1 MHARLIAMRRL
12 VGHRARHVLPVSTRN
27 LHLSPAWLSASSQ
40 DPKDS
45 PSTPGDHIDTRQSR
59 QCDESDAESGSASTS
74 DIDRANKPVARPYGS
89 AVRRAMRHKLSDKQ
103 EKVLPKPV
111 IPEWFLEQNTIRRGP
126 DRHADALAQHQVQIA
141 KVQAQPVPH
150 DITET
155 EAITTSGGGNDS
167 SPSGEPRE
175 PGDRY
180 AVAEELWDELR
191 TSVRASL
198 RLPPSRFAKEP
209 AALKCHLVLQYPGK
223 DGILFLDAVV
233 KRLAH
238 ELDTDL
244 ITLDAQD
251 IVQLLTEQDIAET
264 GTTSA
269 IRSLGYDVHRQPTD
283 LSDMEMEEDDDLD
296 MPGYEA
302 SSLSRPRII
311 TIESKKN
318 SGDVPLPNWHQLRSI
333 MSSLNGSSDQDPAQS
348 AEQTEKRW
356 TRILSEVLFSTNQS
370 ATPASN
376 TPPESSKNK
385 SEKSVLSRDTIVHI
399 QDFRRIQSTSEGA
412 KVIAS
417 LQKLV
422 QDQRQAGS
430 RILLVGS
437 VSEDIKHGG
446 FSQESSKMLQHMFD
460 DMTSKTIIVTP
471 SMGPKDVEKTFAEDQ
486 KKRTMDINIRHF
498 QSMLLHRLGGT
509 SAATKDGILGS
520 RDWSLDP
527 STISQSG
534 IMDRVWS
541 FHHVHW
547 ATTLALGCTTSDESV
562 GLEHIQRGFQ
572 LMDRGSQV
580 TNDWLQKKSGKPKNA
595 STSSSQDKRL
605 ESLRKE
611 ADQYESKML
620 NGVIDAKSI
629 KTTFDD
635 VHVLPETIEALK
647 TLISLSFIRPE
658 AFTYGVLATD
668 KIPGLLLYGP
678 PGTGKTLL
686 AKAVARESGAT
697 VLEVTGSDIYEMYVG
712 EGEKNIKALF
722 TLATKLSPCV
732 VFIDEADAMFG
743 SRTGSNG
750 RSSHR
755 DLINQFLR
763 EWDGISNASAFI
775 MVATNRPFDL
785 DDAVLRRL
793 PRRILVDLPTEEDRL
808 AILKIH
814 LKNEQLDSSVD
825 LANLARRLPLYSGS
839 DLKNLSVAAALASV
853 REENRIAAQH
863 KGDEPYQYPARRTLT
878 QAHFDR
884 GIEEISA
891 SISEDMPSLN
901 AIRKFDEQYGDNKRR
916 RQRKNGNKGLGFASP
931 SGDELVGDATELARV
946 R

>member
-1 MHARLIAMRRL
+1 MSARLIAVQRL
-12 VGHRARHVLPVSTRN
+12 LSRSRHVVPVFARS
-27 LHLSPAWLSASSQ
+27 LHLSSARLSLPPQ
-40 DPKDS
+40 DPNES
-45 PSTPGDHIDTRQSR
+45 PSTPADRIDSRQSR
-59 QCDESDAESGSASTS
+59 QFDGSDAESGSASAS
-74 DIDRANKPVARPYGS
+74 DIDPANKPVARPYGS
-89 AVRRAMRHKLSDKQ
+89 AVRRAMRHKQSEKQ
-103 EKVLPKPV
+103 EKALPKPI
-111 IPEWFLEQNTIRRGP
+111 IPKWFLEQNTICGGP
-126 DRHADALAQHQVQIA
+126 DGHADVQVQHQIQIA
-141 KVQAQPVPH
+141 KSQPRKVT
-150 DITET
+150 DDTKETQSITK
-155 EAITTSGGGNDS
+155 SGGGNDPS
-167 SPSGEPRE
+167 TSGEPHDE
-175 PGDRY
+175 SGDRY

-191 TSVRASL
+191 ASVRAGL
-198 RLPPSRFAKEP
+198 RLPPSQFAKEP
-209 AALKCHLVLQYPGK
+209 EAMKCHLVLQYPGK
-223 DGILFLDAVV
+223 DGIPFLDAVV
-233 KRLAH
+233 RRLTH
-238 ELDTDL
+238 ELNTDL

-251 IVQLLTEQDIAET
+251 IVQLLTEQDIAEA

-269 IRSLGYDVHRQPTD
+269 IRSLGYDVHRQLTD
-283 LSDMEMEEDDDLD
+283 LSEIDMEEDDDLD
-296 MPGYEA
+296 YEA
-302 SSLSRPRII
+302 PHLSRPRII

-333 MSSLNGSSDQDPAQS
+333 MSSLNSSSDQDPAQL
-348 AEQTEKRW
+348 AQQTEERW
-356 TRILSEVLFSTNQS
+356 ARILNEVLFSAS
-370 ATPASN
+370 RPATPPSDIAS
-376 TPPESSKNK
+376 ESSKAGSK
-385 SEKSVLSRDTIVHI
+385 KPVLSRDTIVHI
-399 QDFRRIQSTSEGA
+399 QDFRRIQNTAEGA
-412 KVIAS
+412 KVIAA

-422 QDQRQAGS
+422 QDHRQSGS

-437 VSEDIKHGG
+437 VSEEIKHGG
-446 FSQESSKMLQHMFD
+446 FSQESSKILQHMFD
-460 DMTSKTIIVTP
+460 DMNSKTIMVIP
-471 SMGPKDVEKTFAEDQ
+471 SMEPNTVEKRFAEDQ

-498 QSMLLHRLGGT
+498 QSMLLHRLDGT
-509 SAATKDGILGS
+509 SEATKDDILGS
-520 RDWSLDP
+520 RAWSLDS
-527 STISQSG
+527 STVSQSG

-541 FHHVHW
+541 FHQVHW
-547 ATTLALGCTTSDESV
+547 ATTLALGCTDPGEPL

-580 TNDWLQKKSGKPKNA
+580 KNDWLQKKSGKPTHANA
-595 STSSSQDKRL
+595 NPSQDQRL
-605 ESLRKE
+605 GNLRKE

-635 VHVLPETIEALK
+635 VHVPSDTIEALK

-743 SRTGSNG
+743 SRTGSNA

-763 EWDGISNASAFI
+763 EWDGISNSSAFI

-814 LKNEQLDSSVD
+814 LKDEQLDPSVD
-825 LANLARRLPLYSGS
+825 LPGLAHRLPLYSGS

-853 REENRIAAQH
+853 REENEIAAQH
-863 KGDEPYQYPARRTLT
+863 KGDEPYQYPSRRTLT
-878 QAHFDR
+878 KAHFER

-901 AIRKFDEQYGDNKRR
+901 AIRKFDEQYGDNKRQ
-916 RQRKNGNKGLGFASP
+916 RQKKNGNKGLGFASP
-931 SGDELVGDATELARV
+931 AGDESGDVTELARV